1 MKVSIYR
8 VEQPRGGFGPYSWE
22 YVDALDGMFADHE
35 GGIHVSP
42 KQDPLLGR
50 IDPDERCGF
59 ATLEQLQEWFD
70 GYEADLHELGF
81 IIARYSVPVHIV
93 RYGRT
98 QAVFR
103 RGDHFPVE
111 STPLQ

>member
-1 MKVSIYR
+1 MFVQHRSGSH
-8 VEQPRGGFGPYSWE
+8 PGPC
-22 YVDALDGMFADHE
+22 
-35 GGIHVSP
+35 
-42 KQDPLLGR
+42 QDELLGH
-50 IDPDERCGF
+50 IDPDEHCGF
-59 ATLEQLQEWFD
+59 ATLEQLQEWFE
-70 GYEADLHELGF
+70 GYESELGDLGF
-81 IIARYSVPVHIV
+81 IVARYSVPVHIV